1 MVKSLFV
8 LFVGGMITP
17 CVCGAPAP
25 YDLEPARP
33 IDPPTRTA
41 DSPRLPGDTPV
52 DAQAPPFAAIAG
64 EYVTVYW
71 RAHPF
76 AAAEAGLHE
85 YDGLAPDWSAEAMER
100 WIEFNRTVRRRLD
113 DYTNADLSENER
125 VDREILRYTIG
136 GQLFEFTE
144 LQSHRRDPMVYD
156 VSWGLLILIR
166 RDFAPLAQRMKSA
179 IAILEATPG
188 VMDAARGNLDDVL
201 PLVVLRT
208 AIDNL
213 KGSAEFVRTD
223 LTDAFK
229 PVGDDALQSSFKSA
243 AGRAAKSID
252 AFVGFLETKKLPAAN
267 DRFAIGAH
275 RFGSLLR
282 ETEGVDLPLDRLL
295 ALGHADLERNLA
307 RAEQIVRANLRG
319 TSVAGAMAMMKDHAY
334 APNDLI
340 PSIAKELNDIRQ
352 FCVDRD
358 LISIPSKVGPI
369 VGETPKFARWASAM
383 MSAPGPF
390 ETVATEAYYD
400 VTPVDP
406 AWPMEQQ
413 EQWLRDF
420 NRYIATNVSVHEAYP
435 GHYVQGLHT
444 QRAPSDV
451 QKAFS
456 SYAAVEGW
464 AHYTE
469 QMMVEAG
476 FHADMAL
483 YELAQIQDALL
494 RNCRFI
500 CAIRMHTDGM
510 SVDEG
515 AAYFQKNAFLDK
527 LMAQREAERGVYDP
541 AYFKYTLGKL
551 QILKLRDDCRSKAG
565 NAFSL
570 RKFHD
575 DLLSR
580 GMPPLVVTRQRML
593 GGDPGPGL

>member
-1 MVKSLFV
+1 MTRMLHALFV
-8 LFVGGMITP
+8 LIGGVGLAMAAAAETP
-17 CVCGAPAP
+17 PA
-25 YDLEPARP
+25 
-33 IDPPTRTA
+33 
-41 DSPRLPGDTPV
+41 GDTPV
-52 DAQAPPFAAIAG
+52 DAEKPPFAAIAG
-64 EYVTVYW
+64 EYLTAYW

-85 YDGLAPDWSAEAMER
+85 YDGKAPDWSTGGIER
-100 WIEFNRTVRRRLD
+100 WVEFNRTVRRRLD
-113 DYTNADLSENER
+113 DYAPADLNENER

-136 GQLFEFTE
+136 GQLFDFADRK
-144 LQSHRRDPMVYD
+144 SHRRDPMTYD
-156 VSWGLLILIR
+156 VSWGLLNFIR
-166 RDFAPLAQRMKSA
+166 RDYAPLATRMKSA
-179 IAILEATPG
+179 VALLEATPG
-188 VMDAARGNLDDVL
+188 VMEAARKNLDEVL

-213 KGSAEFVRTD
+213 KGSADFIRSD
-223 LTDAFK
+223 LADAFK
-229 PVGDDALQSSFKSA
+229 PVADDALRSSFKSA
-243 AGRAAKSID
+243 AGTAAESID
-252 AFVGFLETKKLPAAN
+252 TFVRFLESERKPKAN
-267 DRFAIGAH
+267 DAFAIGAEL
-275 RFGSLLR
+275 FGELLR
-282 ETEGVDLPLDRLL
+282 ETEGVDIPLDRLL
-295 ALGHADLERNLA
+295 AIGQADLDRNLA
-307 RAEQIVRANLRG
+307 RAGEIVRANLRDTTVG
-319 TSVAGAMAMMKDHAY
+319 GAMAMMKDHAY

-340 PSIAKELNDIRQ
+340 PAIAKELNDIRR
-352 FCVDRD
+352 FCIDRD
-358 LISIPSKVGPI
+358 LITIPSKVGPT

-406 AWPMEQQ
+406 AWSQ
-413 EQWLRDF
+413 EKQDQWLRDF

-444 QRAPSDV
+444 QRAPTDV

-494 RNCRFI
+494 RNCRFL

-510 SVDEG
+510 SVDE
-515 AAYFQKNAFLDK
+515 ATKFFQKNTFLDK
-527 LMAQREAERGVYDP
+527 LMAEREAERGTYDP

-551 QILKLRDDCRSKAG
+551 QILRLRDDFRKKAG
-565 NAFSL
+565 EAFSL

-580 GMPPLVVTRQRML
+580 GMPPLVVTRERLL
-593 GGDPGPGL
+593 GATAGPGL